1 MLTLDMMLSQLQM
14 LYNERQEDTI
24 SYYLLIII

>member
-14 LYNERQEDTI
+14 LYNERQENTI